1 MLAYLATKDQFLLD
15 APTIEDKVKNEV
27 KRKLGHSVGAS
38 EYASWRNSLG
48 NAMYHAMNTSDIPGD
63 AGVAIEYRVN
73 GRAFRIDFM
82 LSGKNSAGRESLVI
96 VELKQW
102 TDIKFSDLAEHVRT
116 FVGGGLRDTPHPSYQ
131 AWSYLSHLKM
141 YNEYIYDAEVTV
153 NACAYLHNCEDS
165 TVVFSSR
172 YEEKLKEVP
181 VYIKGQN
188 DQMRSMIKA
197 NISVGTGTDL
207 LERIDAA
214 AIRPSQQL
222 ADSVGSML
230 KGHEEFVLLDEQK
243 TVLEKIVN
251 ASNESLAGQKRV
263 LIINGGPGTGKSV
276 ISINALA
283 RLTSQRLNVKY
294 VTPNAAP
301 RAVFEAKL
309 KKLFGKADIR
319 SLFSGSGSFTETEN
333 SSFDTLIVDEA
344 HRLKMKSGM
353 FKNLGE
359 NQVKEIISTAKTS
372 VFFID
377 EAQKVTWSD
386 VGEISMIEE
395 QAKLAGALVERLELT
410 SQFRCSG
417 SDDYMAWLDETLG
430 LGAGSAHYFS
440 PEKFDFQIFDN
451 PLEMHNKI
459 KEKNKFN
466 NKSRVVA
473 GYCWDWISQKRPDLK
488 DITIDEFGYKA
499 TWNLTSDGSEWIIS
513 PKSVEEVGCIH
524 TCQGLEVD
532 YVGVI
537 IGRDLVAIDGVLK
550 TDPSARARTD
560 ASLKGYKKE
569 LKEDPIS
576 AELKADELIRN
587 TYRTLMSRGMKGC
600 YVYFVDEATADYFK
614 GKLPKWGT
622 Q

>member
-15 APTIEDKVKNEV
+15 APNIEDKVKNEV
-27 KRKLGHSVGAS
+27 KRKLGHNVGDS

-48 NAMYHAMNTSDIPGD
+48 NAMYHAMNTSEIPGD

-82 LSGKNSAGRESLVI
+82 LSGKNPAGEESLVI
-96 VELKQW
+96 IELKQW
-102 TDIKFSDLAEHVRT
+102 TDIQFSDLTEHVRT
-116 FVGGGLRDTPHPSYQ
+116 FLGGGLRDTPHPSYQ

-141 YNEYIYDAEVTV
+141 YNEYIYDTGVSV
-153 NACAYLHNCEDS
+153 NACAYLHNCEDP
-165 TVVFSSR
+165 TVVNSSR
-172 YEEKLKEVP
+172 YEEKLKDVP
-181 VYIKGQN
+181 VYIKGES
-188 DQMRSMIKA
+188 DQLRSLVKA
-197 NISVGTGTDL
+197 NISSGTGTDL
-207 LERIDAA
+207 LQRIDAA
-214 AIRPSQQL
+214 VIRPSQQL

-230 KGHEEFVLLDEQK
+230 KGQEEFVLLDEQK

-251 ASNESLAGQKRV
+251 SSNESLTGQKRV
-263 LIINGGPGTGKSV
+263 LIIIGGPGTGKSV

-309 KKLFGKADIR
+309 KKIFGKADIR
-319 SLFSGSGSFTETEN
+319 SLFSGSGSFTETE
-333 SSFDTLIVDEA
+333 SSSYDTLIVDEA

-359 NQVKEIISTAKTS
+359 NQVKEIIDTAKTS

-430 LGAGSAHYFS
+430 VGPGSTHYFS
-440 PEKFDFQIFDN
+440 PDKFDFQVFDN

-459 KEKNKFN
+459 KEKNKVN

-537 IGRDLVAIDGVLK
+537 VGRDLVAIDGVLK
-550 TDPSARARTD
+550 TDPSARAKTD

-614 GKLPKWGT
+614 SKLPK
-622 Q
+622 

>member
-1 MLAYLATKDQFLLD
+1 VLAYLATKDQFLLD

-27 KRKLGHSVGAS
+27 KRKLGHNVGDS

-48 NAMYHAMNTSDIPGD
+48 NAMYHAMNTTDIPGD

-82 LSGKNSAGRESLVI
+82 LSGKNFAGKESLVI
-96 VELKQW
+96 IELKQW
-102 TDIKFSDLAEHVRT
+102 TDVQFSDLAEHVRT
-116 FVGGGLRDTPHPSYQ
+116 YLGGGLRDTPHPSYQ

-141 YNEYIYDAEVTV
+141 YNEYIYESEVSV
-153 NACAYLHNCEDS
+153 NACAYLHNCEES
-165 TVVFSSR
+165 AVVGSSR
-172 YEEKLKEVP
+172 YEDKLKEVP
-181 VYIKGQN
+181 VFIKGQS
-188 DQMRSMIKA
+188 DQLRSMVKS
-197 NISVGTGTDL
+197 NITQGTGTDL

-214 AIRPSQQL
+214 VIRPSQQL

-243 TVLEKIVN
+243 TVLEKIIN
-251 ASNESLAGQKRV
+251 ASNESLMGQKRV

-309 KKLFGKADIR
+309 KKIFGKADIR
-319 SLFSGSGSFTETEN
+319 SLFSGSGSFTETES

-359 NQVKEIISTAKTS
+359 NQVREIINTAKTS

-386 VGEISMIEE
+386 VGQISMIEE

-430 LGAGSAHYFS
+430 VGAGSTHYFS

-451 PLEMHNKI
+451 PVEMHNQI
-459 KEKNKFN
+459 REKNKLN

-488 DITIDEFGYKA
+488 DITIDAFGYKA

-513 PKSVEEVGCIH
+513 PRSVEEVGCIH

-537 IGRDLVAIDGVLK
+537 VGRDLVAIDGVLK
-550 TDPSARARTD
+550 TDPSARAKTD
-560 ASLKGYKKE
+560 ASLKGFKKE

-614 GKLPKWGT
+614 SKLPK
-622 Q
+622 

>member
-27 KRKLGHSVGAS
+27 KRKLGHNVGDS

-48 NAMYHAMNTSDIPGD
+48 NAMYHAMNTTDIPGD

-82 LSGKNSAGRESLVI
+82 LSGKNFAGKESLVI
-96 VELKQW
+96 IELKQW
-102 TDIKFSDLAEHVRT
+102 TDVQFSDLAEHVRT
-116 FVGGGLRDTPHPSYQ
+116 YLGGGLRDTPHPSYQ

-141 YNEYIYDAEVTV
+141 YNEYIYESEVSV
-153 NACAYLHNCEDS
+153 NACAYLHNCEES
-165 TVVFSSR
+165 AVVGSSR
-172 YEEKLKEVP
+172 YEDKLKEVP
-181 VYIKGQN
+181 VFIKGQS
-188 DQMRSMIKA
+188 DQLRSMVKS
-197 NISVGTGTDL
+197 NITQGTGTDL

-214 AIRPSQQL
+214 VIRPSQQL

-243 TVLEKIVN
+243 TVLEKIIN
-251 ASNESLAGQKRV
+251 ASNESLMGQKRV

-309 KKLFGKADIR
+309 KKIFGKADIR
-319 SLFSGSGSFTETEN
+319 SLFSGSGSFTETES

-359 NQVKEIISTAKTS
+359 NQVREIINTAKTS

-386 VGEISMIEE
+386 VGQISMIEE

-430 LGAGSAHYFS
+430 VGAGSTHYFS

-451 PLEMHNKI
+451 PVEMHNQI
-459 KEKNKFN
+459 REKNKLN

-488 DITIDEFGYKA
+488 DITIDAFGYKA

-513 PKSVEEVGCIH
+513 PRSVEEVGCIH

-537 IGRDLVAIDGVLK
+537 VGRDLVAIDGVLK
-550 TDPSARARTD
+550 TDPSARAKTD
-560 ASLKGYKKE
+560 ASLKGFKKE

-614 GKLPKWGT
+614 SKLPK
-622 Q
+622 